1 MIEEE
6 YTPFSL
12 THNYNEFV
20 KEYAGK
26 IQKNFN
32 ITINPLPF
40 EDNDVAYDINQSQI
54 DRMGGLRY
62 INKIKEIR

>member
-1 MIEEE
+1 MLEEE

-20 KEYAGK
+20 KEYANK

-32 ITINPLPF
+32 VAINPLPF
-40 EDNDVAYDINQSQI
+40 EDNDVLYDINQSQI